1 MYKLCFFNAG
11 YMYEHRNLFLLILT
25 LIFIGS
31 QAATPQNHENP
42 AVHSGLYPKY
52 NVKSGQDRKIIEKGE
67 YLAKLG
73 DCIACHT
80 KDHDKPYSGGLG
92 IYTPFGTF
100 YAPNITPDKKFGI
113 GGWTLEEFTNA
124 LRHGKAPDGS
134 NYFPVFPYLYYNR
147 ITDEDMKALKAY
159 FDAIPAISEPSQEHE
174 VGFPFNIR
182 FLQYFWKIL
191 FFYPYEGVY
200 TPDMTKSEKWN
211 RGAYIVEGLAH
222 C

>member
-1 MYKLCFFNAG
+1 LPKYCLSVVAFEGDSTITNVFVLIRLIHHLICIRSISMTFYLVNKFMFDFDNIVSKERRNNLLAIPDKYCLNVYKLCFFNAG
-11 YMYEHRNLFLLILT
+11 YMYGYRNLFLLILT
-25 LIFIGS
+25 LIFVGS
-31 QAATPQNHENP
+31 QAATPLNHENP

-52 NVKSGQDRKIIEKGE
+52 NVKPGQDRKIIEKGE

-134 NYFPVFPYLYYNR
+134 NYFPVFPYLYY
-147 ITDEDMKALKAY
+147 
-159 FDAIPAISEPSQEHE
+159 
-174 VGFPFNIR
+174 
-182 FLQYFWKIL
+182 
-191 FFYPYEGVY
+191 
-200 TPDMTKSEKWN
+200 
-211 RGAYIVEGLAH
+211 
-222 C
+222 